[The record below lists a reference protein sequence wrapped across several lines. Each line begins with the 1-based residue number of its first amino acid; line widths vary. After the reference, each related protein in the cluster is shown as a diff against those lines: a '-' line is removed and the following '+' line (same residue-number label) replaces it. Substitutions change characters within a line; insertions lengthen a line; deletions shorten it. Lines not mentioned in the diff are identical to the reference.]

1 EVNKNTNSF
10 ADKFDAEK
18 MTIAD
23 QWILSRL
30 ADTIADVTEL
40 LEDFKFNEPLTAIY
54 KFFWNDLCD
63 WYLEWIKPR
72 MKDPEQRHI
81 PQNILAVA
89 MDQTLRLLHP
99 FVPFITEG
107 IFQKLNELVPTRKLA
122 GLIEPESSAAMVVA
136 QWPQKIDV
144 LENPDVEEKIAIIQ
158 SVIRAIREIR
168 NQYTIAP
175 SRELEASAN
184 IGNSTA
190 VILNENADLI
200 CNLAGLSNFYA
211 GPEAEK
217 PHKAA
222 ATIVDEIQVYVHDVI
237 DPAAE
242 RTRLEKQKQQILG
255 FIQPIEVKLANENFV
270 ARAKPEVVLASREKL
285 KELQEQLAVIEKHIE
300 ELNK

>member
-1 EVNKNTNSF
+1 
-10 ADKFDAEK
+10 
-18 MTIAD
+18 
-23 QWILSRL
+23 
-30 ADTIADVTEL
+30 
-40 LEDFKFNEPLTAIY
+40 
-54 KFFWNDLCD
+54 
-63 WYLEWIKPR
+63 
-72 MKDPEQRHI
+72 
-81 PQNILAVA
+81 
-89 MDQTLRLLHP
+89 
-99 FVPFITEG
+99 VPFITEG
-107 IFQKLNELVPTRKLA
+107 IFQKLNELVPVRKLA

-136 QWPQKIDV
+136 QWPQRIDT

-175 SRELEASAN
+175 SKQLEASAN

-190 VILNENADLI
+190 KILNDNTDLI

-255 FIQPIEVKLANENFV
+255 FITPIETTLANENFV
-270 ARAKPEVVLASREKL
+270 SRAKPEVVLASREKL
-285 KELQEQLAVIEKHIE
+285 RELQEQLAVIEKHIA
-300 ELNK
+300 ELNV

>member
-1 EVNKNTNSF
+1 MKFYYPTNTLITSRDIITLWVSRMVMMGLQNVGKIPFTDVFIHGKILDGDGQTMSKSKGNGIDPVDIITSYGADAMRFSLAMMTTESQDMRMPVSKDEKGRNISDKFDLGRNFCNKLWNASRF
-10 ADKFDAEK
+10 AMMNLEEMEPDKFDAKK

-23 QWILSRL
+23 QWILARL

-72 MKDPEQRHI
+72 MRDPQQRHI

-107 IFQKLNELVPTRKLA
+107 IFQKLNELVPTRKLT
-122 GLIEPESSAAMVVA
+122 GLIEPESSAAMIVA
-136 QWPQKIDV
+136 QWPQRIDV

-168 NQYTIAP
+168 N
-175 SRELEASAN
+175 
-184 IGNSTA
+184 
-190 VILNENADLI
+190 
-200 CNLAGLSNFYA
+200 
-211 GPEAEK
+211 
-217 PHKAA
+217 
-222 ATIVDEIQVYVHDVI
+222 
-237 DPAAE
+237 
-242 RTRLEKQKQQILG
+242 
-255 FIQPIEVKLANENFV
+255 
-270 ARAKPEVVLASREKL
+270 
-285 KELQEQLAVIEKHIE
+285 
-300 ELNK
+300 